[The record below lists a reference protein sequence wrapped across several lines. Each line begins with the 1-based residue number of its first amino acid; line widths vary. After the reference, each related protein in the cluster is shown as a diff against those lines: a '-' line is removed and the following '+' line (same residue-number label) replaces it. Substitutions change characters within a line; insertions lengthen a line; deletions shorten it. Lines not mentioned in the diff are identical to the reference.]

1 MPKGVLTI
9 TSRNYSSWSLRG
21 WLICKGAG
29 IDFMS
34 CVPLWHGA
42 APGGDDA
49 KQAMAELERNTPHA

>member
-1 MPKGVLTI
+1 MDALHGLRSRRRPGPTI
-9 TSRNYSSWSLRG
+9 VIADTTT
-21 WLICKGAG
+21 GAG